1 MPKKHVLNQ
10 VKFTSYKVDLF
21 SVLDNQGI
29 NLDTRSHV
37 GSERMVNISVYQM
50 ISSHCPI
57 RREKTMSGS
66 SRISFT
72 LMTQVLLISCGATV
86 ARRYILKTTVLLSVI
101 ILDWANNP
109 LTSTNIWLWSS
120 VGRIQF
126 VIIRRSNDS
135 AADMGVYQLQLWLG
149 FI

>member
-135 AADMGVYQLQLWLG
+135 AADMGVYQLQL
-149 FI
+149 